1 MMKKLLAEFL
11 GTFILC
17 YLGCGAAVLN
27 SDLPL
32 SGPLIFVFLIVGLG
46 SGFGHISGAHLNPS
60 VSLAF
65 LLTKQMTI
73 KDFCAYIVTQI
84 IGALCGFF
92 CLYRLL
98 NTLYGKVTDLACNGY
113 GELSPLKISV
123 LDAFFFEF
131 FITCFFVYVIL
142 CNCKKEYAPFIISFT
157 LGCIAFAG
165 GKLTGGSMNPAR
177 SLAPALIMGGVALKQ
192 VWLFI
197 LAPLCGAANA
207 AFLFK
212 LFNCECKKVEK
223 SEKDTELVELNSKEN

>member
-1 MMKKLLAEFL
+1 MKKKLLAEFL

-27 SDLPL
+27 SDLPVA
-32 SGPLIFVFLIVGLG
+32 GPLIFVFLIVGLG

-73 KDFCAYIVTQI
+73 TEFCAFVVTQI
-84 IGALCGFF
+84 LGALCGFL

-98 NTLYGKVTDLACNGY
+98 KSLYGKVTDLACNGY
-113 GELSPLKISV
+113 GELSPLKISA
-123 LDAFFFEF
+123 LDAFFFEY
-131 FITCFFVYVIL
+131 FITCFFVYIIL
-142 CNCKKEYAPFIISFT
+142 TNCKKEHAPFIISFT
-157 LGCIAFAG
+157 LGCIAFCG

-177 SLAPALIMGGVALKQ
+177 SLAPAIIMGGLALKQ

-197 LAPLCGAANA
+197 LAPLAGAANG

-212 LFNCECKKVEK
+212 LLNCECKKVEK
-223 SEKDTELVELNSKEN
+223 NDKDTELVEINSKEN